1 MKTLVLVESPT
12 KAKTLEKY
20 LGDKYQVRASVG
32 HVRDLAKSNLSV
44 ETERVEKKWRF
55 KPIYKVVEGKEKT
68 VKELQQLAKKAKE
81 VVLAMDPDREGEAI
95 AWHIATLLSSKS
107 KSKKYIRVVFH
118 QITKKAVLEAMEK
131 PGKLNTKLINAQQAR
146 RILDRLVGYKLSPV
160 LWKKVRRGLSA
171 GRVQSVVVRLIV
183 EKEEERE
190 KFKPEEYWLIEALL
204 KTADKKE
211 ISFKLVEEVENKK
224 RADKVLKDLKKAK
237 YLVDKIKAR
246 EVSKKPWVPFT
257 TSTLQ
262 QASANIMGWSGK
274 KTMSVAQRLYEEGL
288 ITYHRTDSLYL
299 AGEAV
304 TKVRKYI
311 ETEWGKEYLPDKPRF
326 YKTKSKSAQE
336 AHEAIRP
343 TRLKSFKAEK
353 IGKDFARLYRLI
365 WSRFVGCQM
374 IEARVKRTKVTVK
387 ADGHYLE
394 ARGEVIVFDGWMKAM
409 DKRKFG
415 DDQQLPEMT
424 EGDKLVLVKL
434 LGEQKF
440 TLPPARYSDAS
451 LIKTLE
457 KLGIGRPSTYAPI
470 ISTIQS
476 RGYVEKEERQFKP
489 TVVGEAVVKFLG
501 KYFEEVMDYGFTAEM
516 EDDLDKIAHGKKK
529 WQMVLGEFWGSFIR
543 KVEKVE
549 KTAER
554 VKIETEKTGKKCPEC
569 KKGAEVIRVGRF
581 GKFLSC
587 STFPKCRYTAKYL
600 DKVGKKCPEC
610 KKGDIIVKK
619 TKKGRQFFGCSQY
632 PECDWA
638 SWRKP
643 K

>member
-569 KKGAEVIRVGRF
+569 KKG
-581 GKFLSC
+581 
-587 STFPKCRYTAKYL
+587 
-600 DKVGKKCPEC
+600 
-610 KKGDIIVKK
+610 DIIVKK

>member
-12 KAKTLEKY
+12 KAKTLGKY
-20 LGDKYQVRASVG
+20 LGDGYEVKASVG

-44 ETERVEKKWRF
+44 ETKRIEKKWHF
-55 KPIYKVVEGKEKT
+55 KPIYEVVEGKEKT
-68 VKELQQLAKKAKE
+68 VKELQQLAKKAKK

-95 AWHIATLLSSKS
+95 AWHIVTLLGSKA

-131 PGKLNTKLINAQQAR
+131 PGKLDTKLINAQQAR

-183 EKEEERE
+183 EKEEERK

-204 KTADKKE
+204 KTTSKKE
-211 ISFKLVEEVENKK
+211 IAFKLVEEVKNKK
-224 RADKVLKDLKKAK
+224 RADQVLKELKKAK
-237 YLVDKIKAR
+237 YLVDKIEAR
-246 EVSKKPWVPFT
+246 EVNKKPWAPFT

-262 QASANIMGWSGK
+262 QTSARVMGWSGK

-304 TKVRKYI
+304 AKARKYI

-343 TRLKSFKAEK
+343 TRLKSFKTEK
-353 IGKDFARLYRLI
+353 IGKDFVRLYRLI
-365 WSRFVGCQM
+365 WSRFMGCQM
-374 IEARVKRTKVTVK
+374 IEARVKRTKVIVK

-394 ARGEVIVFDGWMKAM
+394 SRGEVIVFDGWMKAM
-409 DKRKFG
+409 GKRKFG

-424 EGDKLVLVKL
+424 EGDKLALVKL

-440 TLPPARYSDAS
+440 TLPPARYSEAS
-451 LIKTLE
+451 LIKMLE
-457 KLGIGRPSTYAPI
+457 NLGIGRPSTYAPI

-476 RGYVEKEERQFKP
+476 RGYVEKEEKQFKP
-489 TVVGEAVVKFLG
+489 TVVGEAVAKFLG

-516 EDDLDKIAHGKKK
+516 EDDLDKIAHGKRE
-529 WQMVLGEFWGSFIR
+529 WQMVLGEFWGPFIR

-569 KKGAEVIRVGRF
+569 KKGVEVIRVGRF

-587 STFPKCRYTAKYL
+587 STFPECKYTAKYL

-610 KKGDIIVKK
+610 KKGDVIIKK
-619 TKKGRQFFGCSQY
+619 TKKGRQFFGCSRY